1 VSAAAGPSEDVRRVL
16 IRNDLLSMA
25 EAADLAV
32 GIVRQREALARRT
45 EDEKPLFAL
54 ALERQI
60 ALASN
65 DKEES
70 WAIRSQAW
78 NYAGVI
84 VRFCDMIGFQVES
97 PYTAEELHAKAL
109 QELVDNSGAGAA
121 RLDKGLTL
129 GVFNRYHAAR
139 NLRLAAWNL
148 RLLGKQNEAQEKY
161 DEALALVMR
170 RQADLYGT
178 GAEPHMAHYLY
189 EVGAIYVLQGQAAEL
204 SDQLG
209 EWERYWERTRA
220 AGYSTRYRFEF
231 IRALAFWEENA
242 ADPRV
247 RAQLDLAL
255 QRVHLGVPTAGA
267 PAGPTGNQAVGELS
281 VALATAEYLAGRAQT
296 GKTRD
301 EAVRLG
307 RRALKTADDI
317 RARWRVIARSRAPL
331 ALVFQRVH
339 GDIARLAAQLTGPG
353 AARLGLRV
361 ALSAKQTGFAAR
373 IRAGRTLMSPVV
385 EGLVEEV
392 VAIEDAASDDLI
404 GNPESRKRL
413 RQKLR
418 QKLQQKRFELIEAVS
433 PMLADTVLP
442 PPANLARLIKMID
455 SRYALDFL
463 ELPDTLDPTPKL
475 YRTLIRP
482 GGALS
487 FEGFAPDAGLIDFFL
502 QRRQRGDLA
511 DGLSREIEPTDT
523 NGMEHAIY
531 GRPDWA
537 GLGRA
542 ILPQA
547 LLDDLQQ
554 CADEPA
560 ELLISAHSWLS
571 LLPWAAL
578 IVDSAG
584 TRLVQRAVIT
594 QCPVLTCLS
603 YPQTPPVRGAALI
616 RLVGPYEEGG
626 GVDIARERQAWGLGN
641 STAGVPLSSCQIEAS
656 QRPEEIPGGR
666 LQAVLTQRGDWQF
679 LHIACHGADRG
690 GGLSQVLK
698 LPGEPLWA
706 GRALSLKWPTSVLMA
721 SCYVGQVVNDKD
733 AEPLN
738 LVMALL
744 TGGARCVV
752 AGIAAIDDRWTGE
765 AASHMVRAMRS
776 GTLRLDV
783 ALREAQL
790 AAIKEGAPEVG
801 WALLSAYAQ

>member
-1 VSAAAGPSEDVRRVL
+1 VNAAEGPSEDVRRVL

-32 GIVRQREALARRT
+32 GIVRQREALPRRT

-60 ALASN
+60 ALADN
-65 DKEES
+65 DREDS
-70 WAIRSQAW
+70 WAIKSQAW

-84 VRFCDMIGFQVES
+84 VRFCDMIGFQIES
-97 PYTAEELHAKAL
+97 PYTAEELHGKAL
-109 QELVDNSGAGAA
+109 QELVDNSGGVGVA
-121 RLDKGLTL
+121 RLDKDLTL

-148 RLLGKQNEAQEKY
+148 RLLGKQSEAQQKY

-170 RQADLYGT
+170 PQTELYGT

-209 EWERYWERTRA
+209 EWEQYWELTRA

-231 IRALAFWEENA
+231 VRALAFWEENA

-255 QRVHLGVPTAGA
+255 QRVCAGMQTAGA
-267 PAGPTGNQAVGELS
+267 PDGPDGNEVVGELS
-281 VALATAEYLAGRAQT
+281 VTLATAEYLSRRIQT
-296 GKTRD
+296 GKDRD
-301 EAVRLG
+301 EALRMG

-339 GDIARLAAQLTGPG
+339 GDIARLAAELTGSG

-373 IRAGRTLMSPVV
+373 IRAGRTLMNPLV

-392 VAIEDAASDDLI
+392 VAAEDAPSDDLI
-404 GNPESRKRL
+404 GNPESRKQQRL
-413 RQKLR
+413 R
-418 QKLQQKRFELIEAVS
+418 QKRFELIEAVS

-442 PPANLARLIKMID
+442 PSANLAKLIKMIG

-482 GGALS
+482 GGAMS
-487 FEGFAPDAGLIDFFL
+487 FESFAPDAGLIDFFL

-511 DGLSREIEPTDT
+511 DGLSREIEPPDTDGT
-523 NGMEHAIY
+523 ERAVY
-531 GRPDWA
+531 GRPDWV
-537 GLGRA
+537 GLGGA
-542 ILPQA
+542 ILPRA
-547 LLDDLQQ
+547 LLDDLQR

-578 IVDSAG
+578 VVDSAG

-594 QCPVLTCLS
+594 QCPVLTCLY

-616 RLVGPYEEGG
+616 RLVGLDEEGG

-641 STAGVPLSSCQIEAS
+641 SAAGVPLSSCQVEANQS
-656 QRPEEIPGGR
+656 PEEIPAGR
-666 LQAVLTQRGDWQF
+666 LHAVLTQRGDWQF

-690 GGLSQVLK
+690 GGLSQVLDI
-698 LPGEPLWA
+698 PAEPLWA
-706 GRALSLKWPTSVLMA
+706 GQALSLKWPTSVLMA
-721 SCYVGQVVNDKD
+721 SCHVGQVVNDKD

-765 AASHMVRAMRS
+765 AASHMVRGMRS

-790 AAIKEGAPEVG
+790 AAINEGAPEVG
-801 WALLSAYAQ
+801 WALLSAYVQ